1 MTAEYFQ
8 HESRRLREVLKDAC
22 DRGDIYL
29 EYDVREALVKLQE
42 KYYNDESDDSAHN

>member
-8 HESRRLREVLKDAC
+8 YESARLREVLKDAC

-29 EYDVREALVKLQE
+29 EYDVREALEKLQDA
-42 KYYNDESDDSAHN
+42 YYSHNE